1 MNQQEAHKDIKDE
14 IEQSTECLISL
25 FLNVSFPPLQND
37 SNVTR
42 KNDSSPFTEIAG
54 LFSEVV
60 AVI

>member
-14 IEQSTECLISL
+14 IEQSTECLIRL
-25 FLNVSFPPLQND
+25 FLNVSLPPPQND

-42 KNDSSPFTEIAG
+42 KNNSSPFTEIAG
-54 LFSEVV
+54 LFSEAV